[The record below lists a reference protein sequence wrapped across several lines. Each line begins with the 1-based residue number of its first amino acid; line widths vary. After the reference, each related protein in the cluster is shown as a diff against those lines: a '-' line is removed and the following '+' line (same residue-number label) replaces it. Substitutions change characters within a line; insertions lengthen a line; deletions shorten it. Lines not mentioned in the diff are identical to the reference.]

1 MNINMLKGS
10 PVKAVLRFSVP
21 LMIGNFFQLFY
32 NLADSMIV
40 GRFVNADAL
49 AAVGVT
55 GPINSLLIGFA
66 MGLTTGF
73 AIPVAAAFGAGDKA
87 KVRKYFGNAM
97 FLTMLMSILI
107 TVLSVS
113 LSRPLLRLIDTP
125 AEIFEDANTYAVII
139 FSGTVFAMFYNV
151 LSAMIRAVGDSRSPL
166 IFLIASSIVNI
177 VLDLVF
183 VLLFHLAI
191 VGVAVATVIGN
202 AVSMVLCIW
211 FVRHRHPELHTKK
224 SDYKPDKAICRS
236 LLSMGIPMALQLSIT
251 AIGSLILQ
259 GAVNSFG
266 AHAVAAISVGSKAEN
281 IVNTVLSSLGVA
293 LSTFV
298 AQNRGA
304 KQYTRIFRSVRQIF
318 LLDLTLSVV
327 ASMILWF
334 LGKRIGTIFL
344 KDSVEEI
351 LSLTDTYLKTLAC
364 FYMALAV
371 LFIFRN
377 LLQGLGY
384 GYTSAIAGAAELC
397 GRVLIAYVLASR
409 FGFPAICLA
418 GPAAWILAD
427 IPLVIIYFAKKRK
440 LKQQFCAEEP
450 AA

>member
-32 NLADSMIV
+32 NIADSVIV
-40 GRFVNADAL
+40 GRYVSADAL

-73 AIPVAAAFGAGDKA
+73 AIPVAEAFGAGDKA
-87 KVRKYFGNAM
+87 RVRKCFGNAV
-97 FLTMLMSILI
+97 FLTMLMSIII
-107 TVLSVS
+107 TALAVS

-125 AEIFEDANTYAVII
+125 AEIMDDANTYAVII
-139 FSGTVFAMFYNV
+139 YCGTVFAMFYNMM
-151 LSAMIRAVGDSRSPL
+151 SAMIRALGDSRSPL
-166 IFLIASSIVNI
+166 IFLIISSVVNI

-183 VLLFHLAI
+183 VLLLHLAI
-191 VGVAVATVIGN
+191 IGVAVATVIGN
-202 AVSMVLCIW
+202 LVSMLLCIW
-211 FVRHRHPELHTKK
+211 FVRKRHPELRAKK
-224 SDYKPDKAICRS
+224 PDYKPDKTVCRA
-236 LLSMGIPMALQLSIT
+236 LLGMGLPMALQLSIT
-251 AIGSLILQ
+251 AVGSLILQ

-266 AHAVAAISVGSKAEN
+266 AHAVAAISVGSKVEN
-281 IVNTVLSSLGVA
+281 IVNIVLSALGVA

-304 KQYTRIFRSVRQIF
+304 KQYQRIFRSVRQIF
-318 LLDLTLSVV
+318 LLDLSLSVV

-384 GYTSAIAGAAELC
+384 GYTSVIAGAAELC
-397 GRVLIAYVLASR
+397 GRVLVAYVLASR

-440 LKQQFCAEEP
+440 LKQQFCAKES

>member
-87 KVRKYFGNAM
+87 KVHKYFGNAM

-224 SDYKPDKAICRS
+224 YPIISRTRPF
-236 LLSMGIPMALQLSIT
+236 
-251 AIGSLILQ
+251 
-259 GAVNSFG
+259 AV
-266 AHAVAAISVGSKAEN
+266 
-281 IVNTVLSSLGVA
+281 
-293 LSTFV
+293 
-298 AQNRGA
+298 RC
-304 KQYTRIFRSVRQIF
+304 FR
-318 LLDLTLSVV
+318 
-327 ASMILWF
+327 W
-334 LGKRIGTIFL
+334 
-344 KDSVEEI
+344 
-351 LSLTDTYLKTLAC
+351 
-364 FYMALAV
+364 
-371 LFIFRN
+371 
-377 LLQGLGY
+377 
-384 GYTSAIAGAAELC
+384 
-397 GRVLIAYVLASR
+397 
-409 FGFPAICLA
+409 GFPWHCSFRL
-418 GPAAWILAD
+418 PQSVL
-427 IPLVIIYFAKKRK
+427 
-440 LKQQFCAEEP
+440 
-450 AA
+450 

>member
-107 TVLSVS
+107 TALSVS

-327 ASMILWF
+327 ASLIL
-334 LGKRIGTIFL
+334 
-344 KDSVEEI
+344 
-351 LSLTDTYLKTLAC
+351 
-364 FYMALAV
+364 
-371 LFIFRN
+371 
-377 LLQGLGY
+377 
-384 GYTSAIAGAAELC
+384 
-397 GRVLIAYVLASR
+397 
-409 FGFPAICLA
+409 
-418 GPAAWILAD
+418 
-427 IPLVIIYFAKKRK
+427 
-440 LKQQFCAEEP
+440 
-450 AA
+450 

>member
-87 KVRKYFGNAM
+87 KVRKSFGNAM

-107 TVLSVS
+107 TALSVS

-304 KQYTRIFRSVRQIF
+304 KQYTRIFRSPGGDWR
-318 LLDLTLSVV
+318 
-327 ASMILWF
+327 
-334 LGKRIGTIFL
+334 
-344 KDSVEEI
+344 
-351 LSLTDTYLKTLAC
+351 
-364 FYMALAV
+364 
-371 LFIFRN
+371 
-377 LLQGLGY
+377 
-384 GYTSAIAGAAELC
+384 
-397 GRVLIAYVLASR
+397 
-409 FGFPAICLA
+409 
-418 GPAAWILAD
+418 
-427 IPLVIIYFAKKRK
+427 PLE
-440 LKQQFCAEEP
+440 QQ
-450 AA
+450 

>member
-32 NLADSMIV
+32 NIADSVIV
-40 GRFVNADAL
+40 GRYVSADAL

-73 AIPVAAAFGAGDKA
+73 AIPVAEAFGAGDKA
-87 KVRKYFGNAM
+87 RVRKCFGNAV
-97 FLTMLMSILI
+97 FLTMLMSIVI
-107 TVLSVS
+107 TALAVS

-125 AEIFEDANTYAVII
+125 AEIMDDANTYAVII
-139 FSGTVFAMFYNV
+139 YCGTVFAMFYNMM
-151 LSAMIRAVGDSRSPL
+151 SAMIRALGDSRSPL
-166 IFLIASSIVNI
+166 IFLIISSVVNI

-183 VLLFHLAI
+183 VLLLHLAI
-191 VGVAVATVIGN
+191 IGVAVATVIGN
-202 AVSMVLCIW
+202 LVSMLLCIW
-211 FVRHRHPELHTKK
+211 FVRRRHPELRAKK
-224 SDYKPDKAICRS
+224 PDYKPDKAVCRA
-236 LLSMGIPMALQLSIT
+236 LLGMGLPMALQLSIT
-251 AIGSLILQ
+251 AVGSLILQ

-266 AHAVAAISVGSKAEN
+266 AHAVAAISVGSKVEN
-281 IVNTVLSSLGVA
+281 IVNIVLSALGVA

-304 KQYTRIFRSVRQIF
+304 KQYQRIFRSVRQIF
-318 LLDLTLSVV
+318 LLDLSLSVV

-384 GYTSAIAGAAELC
+384 GYTSIIAGAAELC
-397 GRVLIAYVLASR
+397 GRVLVAYVLASR

-427 IPLVIIYFAKKRK
+427 IPLVIIYFVKKQK
-440 LKQQFCAEEP
+440 LKRQFCLAES

>member
-32 NLADSMIV
+32 NIADSVIV
-40 GRFVNADAL
+40 GRYVSADAL

-73 AIPVAAAFGAGDKA
+73 AIPVAEAFGAGDKA
-87 KVRKYFGNAM
+87 RVRKCFGNAV
-97 FLTMLMSILI
+97 FLTMLMSIVI
-107 TVLSVS
+107 TALAVS

-125 AEIFEDANTYAVII
+125 AEILDDANTYAVII
-139 FSGTVFAMFYNV
+139 YCGTVFAMFYNMI
-151 LSAMIRAVGDSRSPL
+151 SALVDSRSPL
-166 IFLIASSIVNI
+166 IFLIISSVVNI

-183 VLLFHLAI
+183 VLLLHLAI
-191 VGVAVATVIGN
+191 IGVAVATVIGN
-202 AVSMVLCIW
+202 LVSMLLCIW
-211 FVRHRHPELHTKK
+211 FVRRRHTEFRAKK
-224 SDYKPDKAICRS
+224 PDYKPDKAVCRA
-236 LLSMGIPMALQLSIT
+236 LLGMGLPMALQLSIT
-251 AIGSLILQ
+251 AVGSLILQ

-266 AHAVAAISVGSKAEN
+266 AHAVAAISVGSKVEN
-281 IVNTVLSSLGVA
+281 IVNIVLSALGVA

-304 KQYTRIFRSVRQIF
+304 KQYQRIFRSVRQIF
-318 LLDLTLSVV
+318 LLDLSLSVV

-384 GYTSAIAGAAELC
+384 GYTSIIAGAAELC
-397 GRVLIAYVLASR
+397 GRVLVAYVLASR

-427 IPLVIIYFAKKRK
+427 IPLVIIYFVKKQK
-440 LKQQFCAEEP
+440 LKRQFCPAESAP
-450 AA
+450 